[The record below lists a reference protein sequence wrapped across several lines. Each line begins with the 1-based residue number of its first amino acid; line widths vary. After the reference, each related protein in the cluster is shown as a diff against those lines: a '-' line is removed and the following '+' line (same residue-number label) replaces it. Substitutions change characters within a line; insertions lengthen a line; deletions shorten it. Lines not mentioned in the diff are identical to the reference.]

1 MKPMWTALP
10 LSVDGTLE
18 SSSDGILGPGDS
30 GDDSR
35 EGLDEDSEHGRL
47 HYRGMH
53 SIGQRGIAQSRE
65 VRIDGNGC
73 RGDRDGTGVGFFAEV
88 CSGATVCLS
97 SITPFPNESF
107 S

>member
-35 EGLDEDSEHGRL
+35 EGLDEESEHGET
-47 HYRGMH
+47 
-53 SIGQRGIAQSRE
+53 I
-65 VRIDGNGC
+65 
-73 RGDRDGTGVGFFAEV
+73 
-88 CSGATVCLS
+88 LS
-97 SITPFPNESF
+97 SPGCVA
-107 S
+107 